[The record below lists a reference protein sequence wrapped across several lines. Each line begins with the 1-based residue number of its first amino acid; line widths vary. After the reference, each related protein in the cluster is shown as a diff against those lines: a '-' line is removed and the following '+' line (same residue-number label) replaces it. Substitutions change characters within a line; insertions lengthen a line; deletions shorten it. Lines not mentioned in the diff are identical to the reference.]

1 MRGTRILVLPL
12 YSSLPKVV
20 WGGGVVVRM
29 GFRWLFVAWTPAPFV
44 VCKESTPLNPDYRLA
59 ICATDHRMDTK
70 DIWSLSLD
78 KLEAYALCCHT
89 YAYSLPFC

>member
-1 MRGTRILVLPL
+1 M
-12 YSSLPKVV
+12 
-20 WGGGVVVRM
+20 VVRM

-89 YAYSLPFC
+89 YAYSFPFC